1 MIIDIYNH
9 FIPKPIWDRLDELIP
24 GHIAPKAFRQLPTL

>member
-9 FIPKPIWDRLDELIP
+9 FIPQPIWQRLGDLLP
-24 GHIAPKAFRQLPTL
+24 GHIAPKAFARLPTL